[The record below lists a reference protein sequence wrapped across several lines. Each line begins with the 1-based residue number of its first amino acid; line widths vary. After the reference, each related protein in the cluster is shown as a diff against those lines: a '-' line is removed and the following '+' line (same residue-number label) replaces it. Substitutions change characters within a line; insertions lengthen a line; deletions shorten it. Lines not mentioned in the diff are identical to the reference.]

1 MDDLYIK
8 KVLNGDTEG
17 FRYFIENYKDLAFSV
32 AISVVKDEFLAEE
45 VVQEAFIK
53 VFKNLKSFK
62 GRSSFKTWF
71 YRIVINEA
79 FKLLRDDKKTTD
91 FKNEVHQNDLDDIE
105 SNFLGLSSEDQT
117 VLVHEAL
124 KVISAKESLVLRLF
138 YLEGQDTKTI
148 SDETGWS
155 DANVRVILFRAR
167 KNMLVVVKKII
178 QQKESNVKS
187 YG

>member
-1 MDDLYIK
+1 MDDLYIR

-17 FRYFIENYKDLAFSV
+17 FRYFIKNYKDLAFSV
-32 AISVVKDEFLAEE
+32 AISVVKDEFSAEE
-45 VVQEAFIK
+45 VVQESFIK
-53 VFKNLKSFK
+53 VFRNLKSFK

-71 YRIVINEA
+71 YRIVINES
-79 FKLLRDDKKTTD
+79 FRLLREDKKKIE
-91 FKNEVHQNDLDDIE
+91 FNINNHESELDE
-105 SNFLGLSSEDQT
+105 LENSFMGMSPEEQAG
-117 VLVHEAL
+117 LVHEAL

-155 DANVRVILFRAR
+155 DANVRVILHRAR
-167 KNMLVVVKKII
+167 KNMLSVVKKLI
-178 QQKESNVKS
+178 QREELNIES